1 MKNNVRQNI
10 LIGNDEEIYKEF
22 PKLKGIDYFCQ
33 VVITNKRLIIYTQG
47 NNITS
52 NRKVKK
58 RGMKEI
64 ELNSISHSE
73 YYLEYIKNSFLVKLI
88 GFIFAIGALILGYGI
103 YQQLITVP
111 VYQYSGILNY
121 VILGLVFIIGLV
133 LMFRIKKILYFKV
146 LSGFNVGTELELK
159 PTKYNELALKY
170 LASKFY

>member
-1 MKNNVRQNI
+1 M
-10 LIGNDEEIYKEF
+10 
-22 PKLKGIDYFCQ
+22 
-33 VVITNKRLIIYTQG
+33 
-47 NNITS
+47 
-52 NRKVKK
+52 
-58 RGMKEI
+58 
-64 ELNSISHSE
+64 NSISHSE

-88 GFIFAIGALILGYGI
+88 GFIFAIGALILAYGI